1 MDAILPAAGLATRMQ
16 GIPKFLLPSSREYD
30 SLIGLHIDNL
40 IKHCERIW
48 IPTRPDLVLL
58 FDTFGFRN
66 EKITILPMSTK
77 TMSETI
83 TKVLSISKAETHF
96 LCMPDTYF
104 FGEKPYELLNKNPLI
119 ADVACWNIRED
130 QFGKLGQV
138 KVGDDFIT
146 DIKDKDKNCK
156 YNLNWG
162 CFTFSRDLIPFIDD
176 NDPHLGYALSNAL
189 EDEQKIQYKI
199 INGSYYDCGTPDE
212 YLNMLKNVIN

>member
-1 MDAILPAAGLATRMQ
+1 MDAILPTAGLATRMQ
-16 GIPKFLLPSSREYD
+16 GIPKFLLPSSSEYD
-30 SLIGLHIDNL
+30 SLIGLHIENL
-40 IKHCERIW
+40 IKNCERIW

-58 FDTFGFRN
+58 FETFGFTD
-66 EKITILPMSTK
+66 EKITILPMTTNTK
-77 TMSETI
+77 SQTI
-83 TKVLSISKAETHF
+83 SKVLSISNAETHF

-104 FGEKPYELLNKNPLI
+104 LGEKPYELLNENPLI

-138 KVGDDFIT
+138 KVSDEYIT

-162 CFTFSRDLIPFIDD
+162 CFTFSRELTPFIDN

-189 EDEQKIQYKI
+189 KKDKKIEYKI
-199 INGSYYDCGTPDE
+199 INGSYFDCGTPQE
-212 YLNMLKNVIN
+212 YLSMLKNVIE